1 MVFNIV
7 RSPDIVSPALATLPA
22 IAVVFE
28 LMFDVLVLMLLV
40 FVDILL
46 AFVVTSLS
54 KAALIKVLT
63 SVAVTPV
70 DNEGVPE
77 RFKIAGSPVSGEAF
91 VIVKFG

>member
-7 RSPDIVSPALATLPA
+7 RSPDIVSPALATLLA

-28 LMFDVLVLMLLV
+28 LMLLV

-70 DNEGVPE
+70 DSEGVPE
-77 RFKIAGSPVSGEAF
+77 VFKIAGSPVSGEAF